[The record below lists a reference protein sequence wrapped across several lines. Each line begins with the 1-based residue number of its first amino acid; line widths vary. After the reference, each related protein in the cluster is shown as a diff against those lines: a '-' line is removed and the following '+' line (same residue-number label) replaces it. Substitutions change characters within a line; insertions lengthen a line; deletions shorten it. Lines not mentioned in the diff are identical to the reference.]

1 VKIAKRLSLGLL
13 AVLLCG
19 IVGTGISYWHQGYR
33 VYVIH
38 TGSMIPTY
46 NLGDIVI
53 DKPAGQLHKGEVITF
68 LHSATSNVI
77 VTHRIKSIRDGEIRT
92 KGDANPTPDA
102 WSITAAQ
109 VRGTVVES
117 VPRIGYGLEFLKQ
130 PAGVGAVM
138 TAVLTLV
145 LLWDMFFD
153 AAQGQTIEESLDG
166 VTRRRG
172 AHRAERPRRSPIKA
186 LRTESAAP
194 NA

>member
-1 VKIAKRLSLGLL
+1 VKVAKCVSIGLL

-19 IVGTGISYWHQGYR
+19 IVGTGIFYWHRGYR

-53 DKPAGQLHKGEVITF
+53 DKPAVQLHKGEVITF

-77 VTHRIKSIRDGEIRT
+77 VTHRIKSIRDGQIRT

-102 WSITAAQ
+102 WSITASQ
-109 VRGTVVES
+109 VRGTVVAR
-117 VPRIGYGLEFLKQ
+117 VPRIGYGLVFVKQ
-130 PAGVGAVM
+130 PAGIGAVM
-138 TAVLTLV
+138 TAALALI
-145 LLWDMFFD
+145 LLWDLFFS
-153 AAQGQTIEESLDG
+153 AAQGQTTEGSLGD
-166 VTRRRG
+166 VKRRRG
-172 AHRAERPRRSPIKA
+172 AHRAERPRRVA
-186 LRTESAAP
+186 LDATHAESAVP